1 MRKGEI
7 FCFILL
13 RSSFILLPMPATDT
27 IAAAATPAGE
37 SALAILRASGPL
49 VPALAAAVLNLPPDK
64 IPAPRHA
71 TFGHYHTLAG
81 ESLDH
86 VVLTRYAAP
95 HSATGDDLLEISC
108 HGNPLIVQRILNDL
122 LARGCRP
129 AQPGEF
135 TRAAFLNGKIDLTQA
150 EAVAD
155 LIRARSDGA
164 LRAARRQLDGQLS
177 HRIQD
182 FTAALLQIQ
191 AEVEA
196 RLDFPEEDLPAED
209 TAQLRAQITA
219 LAADIAKLLAT
230 TRYGNLLRDGAHIVI
245 AGPPNAGKSSL
256 LNALLGRPRAIVSPT
271 PGTTR
276 DYLEETF
283 HSGPYSL
290 QITDTAGIRDGQIDD
305 IEAQGITKSLDKI
318 ATADFLLLV
327 VDSTQPPP
335 SLPSSL
341 LSSLHPSNTLI
352 IENKTDLSGS
362 ISQSSFLS
370 EYKHLRLSIKT
381 GDGLESLRSQ
391 LTAAIEFAYAIPHD
405 DLILITTRHTDTL
418 NRTHA
423 ALLTAVEKLA
433 DQSPLEL
440 PASHLRDAL
449 DSLGEILGRIDNEA
463 MLDRLFATFCIGK

>member
-1 MRKGEI
+1 
-7 FCFILL
+7 
-13 RSSFILLPMPATDT
+13 MPLGDT

-49 VPALAAAVLNLPPDK
+49 VPALAAAVLNLSPDK

-86 VVLTRYAAP
+86 IVLTRYAAP

-177 HRIQD
+177 RRIQD

-209 TAQLRAQITA
+209 TAQLRTQITA

-290 QITDTAGIRDGQIDD
+290 QITDTAGIPSVFSVSSVVQESPPQDL
-305 IEAQGITKSLDKI
+305 IELEGIKRSFDKI

-327 VDSTQPPP
+327 IDSTQPPP
-335 SLPSSL
+335 SLPQSL

-362 ISQSSFLS
+362 ISQLSFLPD
-370 EYKHLRLSIKT
+370 YKHLRISIKT

-391 LTAAIEFAYAIPHD
+391 LTTAIESAYAIPHD
-405 DLILITTRHTDTL
+405 DLILITTRHADTL

-423 ALLTAVEKLA
+423 ALLAAVAKLA